1 MLHKKVK
8 CKKNP
13 DISQFYYEPQA
24 LSESEAYTSILPIR
38 YPLQPPPP
46 ITYPSPSYV
55 VYTVFFPLAFLLT
68 MYTLLNYIYINPYKQ
83 FPSSIYI
90 YTAYIH
96 RVIV

>member
-1 MLHKKVK
+1 MLQKKVK

-46 ITYPSPSYV
+46 I
-55 VYTVFFPLAFLLT
+55 
-68 MYTLLNYIYINPYKQ
+68 YTLLPLMWYTL
-83 FPSSIYI
+83 FSLLLPSSSLCIPYSTIYI
-90 YTAYIH
+90 YKPI
-96 RVIV
+96 